1 MSVMF
6 EVWRKRPGNPVT
18 EAALTN
24 RVTSFGGRFDYRE
37 EATEHTG
44 VCLTYEFDNWDRAA
58 QAAEALRQL
67 GEHVE
72 GPMDYAA

>member
-6 EVWRKRPGNPVT
+6 EVWYKRPDNPLKET
-18 EAALTN
+18 ALTN
-24 RVTSFGGRFDYRE
+24 RVSSFGGRFDYRE

-44 VCLTYEFDNWDRAA
+44 VCLTYEFDSWDTAA
-58 QAAEALRQL
+58 QAAEVLPQL

-72 GPMDYAA
+72 GPADY